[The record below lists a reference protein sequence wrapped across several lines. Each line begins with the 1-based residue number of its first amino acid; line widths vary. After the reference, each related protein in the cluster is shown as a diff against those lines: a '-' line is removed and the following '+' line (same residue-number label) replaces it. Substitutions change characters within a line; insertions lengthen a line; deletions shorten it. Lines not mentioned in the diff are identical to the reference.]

1 MTTQEIEKLKKVDEI
16 MFNLQDS
23 VDPLKKLLQAGKL
36 LKELKLID
44 NPTDTDEIIQAYTQ
58 NVYEQLNK
66 IIERKNVSFNQ
77 ATLDYL
83 QKDPDNNELV
93 IVPAREHFKEYA
105 LIVLR
110 FNDQLAAWRNEMDGQ
125 DYRVLAENLDQHRT
139 NIHNFC
145 LSDIKILNRLA
156 EEKQQVPFAASSK
169 ANPDRTDYGQ
179 AIVKYC
185 CERVSKIIT
194 SYK

>member
-156 EEKQQVPFAASSK
+156 EKKQQVPFAASSK

-179 AIVKYC
+179 AIVKFC
-185 CERVSKIIT
+185 CENICDFIKAG
-194 SYK
+194 K

>member
-1 MTTQEIEKLKKVDEI
+1 M
-16 MFNLQDS
+16 
-23 VDPLKKLLQAGKL
+23 
-36 LKELKLID
+36 
-44 NPTDTDEIIQAYTQ
+44 
-58 NVYEQLNK
+58 
-66 IIERKNVSFNQ
+66 
-77 ATLDYL
+77 

-156 EEKQQVPFAASSK
+156 EKKQQVPFAASSK

>member
-1 MTTQEIEKLKKVDEI
+1 MTVQEIEKLKKVDEI
-16 MFNLQDS
+16 MFNLQNS
-23 VDPLKKLLQAGKL
+23 TDPQKALLQAGEF
-36 LKELKLID
+36 LKGLNLID
-44 NPTDTDEIIQAYTQ
+44 DQTNIEGIIQTYTD
-58 NVYEQLNK
+58 NLHKQLAK
-66 IIERKNVSFNQ
+66 IIQRKAVSFNWT
-77 ATLDYL
+77 TLEYL
-83 QKDPDNNELV
+83 RKYADEDGIQVE
-93 IVPAREHFKEYA
+93 EHFKEYA

-110 FNDQLAAWRNEMDGQ
+110 FNDQLTAWRNEMDGQ
-125 DYRVLAENLDQHRT
+125 DYRILAENLDHHRT

-156 EEKQQVPFAASSK
+156 EKKQQVPFAVSSK
-169 ANPDRTDYGQ
+169 ENPDRTDYGQ

>member
-83 QKDPDNNELV
+83 QKDPDNNEPV
-93 IVPAREHFKEYA
+93 IVPAREYFKEYA

-125 DYRVLAENLDQHRT
+125 DYRVLAENLDRHRT

-145 LSDIKILNRLA
+145 LSDIKIMNRLA
-156 EEKQQVPFAASSK
+156 EKKQQVPFAASSK

>member
-83 QKDPDNNELV
+83 QKDPDNNEPV

-156 EEKQQVPFAASSK
+156 EKKQQVPFAASSK

-179 AIVKYC
+179 AIIKYC

>member
-66 IIERKNVSFNQ
+66 VIERKNVSFNQ

-83 QKDPDNNELV
+83 QKDPDNNEPV

-156 EEKQQVPFAASSK
+156 EKKQQVPFAASSK

>member
-83 QKDPDNNELV
+83 QKDPDNNEPV

-110 FNDQLAAWRNEMDGQ
+110 FNDQLADWRNEMDGQ

-156 EEKQQVPFAASSK
+156 EKKQQVPFAASSK

>member
-83 QKDPDNNELV
+83 QKDPDNNEPV

-156 EEKQQVPFAASSK
+156 EKKQQVPFAVSSK
-169 ANPDRTDYGQ
+169 ENPDRTDYGQ

>member
-156 EEKQQVPFAASSK
+156 EKKQQVPFAASSK

>member
-110 FNDQLAAWRNEMDGQ
+110 FNDQLSAWRNEMDGQ

-156 EEKQQVPFAASSK
+156 EKKQQVPFAVSSK
-169 ANPDRTDYGQ
+169 ENPDRTDYGQ

>member
-110 FNDQLAAWRNEMDGQ
+110 FNDQLSAWRNEMDGQ

-139 NIHNFC
+139 NIHNLC

-156 EEKQQVPFAASSK
+156 EKKQQVPFAASSK

>member
-125 DYRVLAENLDQHRT
+125 DYRILAENLDHHRT

-156 EEKQQVPFAASSK
+156 EKKQQVPFAVSSK
-169 ANPDRTDYGQ
+169 ENPDRTDYGQ

>member
-83 QKDPDNNELV
+83 QKDPDNNEPV
-93 IVPAREHFKEYA
+93 IVPAREYFKEYA

-156 EEKQQVPFAASSK
+156 EKKQQVPFAVSSK
-169 ANPDRTDYGQ
+169 ENPDRTDYGQ

-185 CERVSKIIT
+185 CERVSKIII

>member
-156 EEKQQVPFAASSK
+156 EKKQQVPFAVSSK
-169 ANPDRTDYGQ
+169 ENPDRTDYGQ

>member
-83 QKDPDNNELV
+83 QKDPDNNEPV

-139 NIHNFC
+139 
-145 LSDIKILNRLA
+145 
-156 EEKQQVPFAASSK
+156 
-169 ANPDRTDYGQ
+169 
-179 AIVKYC
+179 
-185 CERVSKIIT
+185 IIFVCPT
-194 SYK
+194 SRS

>member
-83 QKDPDNNELV
+83 QKDPDNNEPV
-93 IVPAREHFKEYA
+93 IVPAREYFKEYA

-156 EEKQQVPFAASSK
+156 EKKQQVPFAASSK

-179 AIVKYC
+179 AILKFC
-185 CERVSKIIT
+185 CENICDFIKAVK
-194 SYK
+194 

>member
-23 VDPLKKLLQAGKL
+23 IDPLKKLLQAGKL

-156 EEKQQVPFAASSK
+156 EKKQQVPFAASSK
-169 ANPDRTDYGQ
+169 ANPDRTGYGQ

>member
-139 NIHNFC
+139 NIHNLC

-156 EEKQQVPFAASSK
+156 EKKQQVPFAASSK

>member
-1 MTTQEIEKLKKVDEI
+1 MTTQEIKKLKKVDEI

-23 VDPLKKLLQAGKL
+23 RDSQKKLLQAGDL
-36 LKELKLID
+36 LKKLNLID
-44 NPTDTDEIIQAYTQ
+44 DQTDTDEIIQAYTR
-58 NVYEQLNK
+58 NVHEQLDK
-66 IIERKNVSFNQ
+66 IIKRETVSFNQ
-77 ATLDYL
+77 ATLKYL
-83 QKDPDNNELV
+83 QKDPDDNELV
-93 IVPAREHFKEYA
+93 ITPAKEHFKEYA

-110 FNDQLAAWRNEMDGQ
+110 FNDQLIAWRNEMDGQ
-125 DYRVLAENLDQHRT
+125 DYRILAENLDHHRT

-156 EEKQQVPFAASSK
+156 EKKQQVPFAVNSK
-169 ANPDRTDYGQ
+169 ENPDRTDYGQ

>member
-110 FNDQLAAWRNEMDGQ
+110 FNDQLAAWRNEMDAQ

-145 LSDIKILNRLA
+145 LSDIKIMNRLA
-156 EEKQQVPFAASSK
+156 EKAHQAPFSVSSK
-169 ANPDRTDYGQ
+169 DDPDRTDYGQ
-179 AIVKYC
+179 AIVKFC
-185 CERVSKIIT
+185 CEDVCGVVKSSK
-194 SYK
+194 

>member
-110 FNDQLAAWRNEMDGQ
+110 FNDQLAAWRNEMDDQ

-156 EEKQQVPFAASSK
+156 EKKQQVPFAASSK

>member
-1 MTTQEIEKLKKVDEI
+1 MTVQEIEKLKKVDEI
-16 MFNLQDS
+16 MFNLQNS
-23 VDPLKKLLQAGKL
+23 TDPQKALLQAGEF
-36 LKELKLID
+36 LKGLNLID
-44 NPTDTDEIIQAYTQ
+44 DQTNIEGIIQTYTD
-58 NVYEQLNK
+58 NLHKQLAK
-66 IIERKNVSFNQ
+66 IIQRKAVSFNWT
-77 ATLDYL
+77 TLEYL
-83 QKDPDNNELV
+83 RKYADEDGIQVE
-93 IVPAREHFKEYA
+93 EHFKEYA

-110 FNDQLAAWRNEMDGQ
+110 FNDQLTAWRNEMDGQ
-125 DYRVLAENLDQHRT
+125 DYRILAENLDHHRT

-156 EEKQQVPFAASSK
+156 EKKQQVPFAASSK

>member
-110 FNDQLAAWRNEMDGQ
+110 FNDQLAVHFITPSNQLIITTQYNQSIFFKMFFCWRNYQ
-125 DYRVLAENLDQHRT
+125 F
-139 NIHNFC
+139 I
-145 LSDIKILNRLA
+145 
-156 EEKQQVPFAASSK
+156 
-169 ANPDRTDYGQ
+169 
-179 AIVKYC
+179 IVG
-185 CERVSKIIT
+185 IFLQIF
-194 SYK
+194 

>member
-58 NVYEQLNK
+58 NMYEQLNK

-83 QKDPDNNELV
+83 QKDPDNNEPV

-156 EEKQQVPFAASSK
+156 EKKQQVPFAASSK

>member
-1 MTTQEIEKLKKVDEI
+1 MTTQEIEKLKKFDEI

-156 EEKQQVPFAASSK
+156 EKKQQVPFAVSSK
-169 ANPDRTDYGQ
+169 ENPDRTDYGQ

>member
-110 FNDQLAAWRNEMDGQ
+110 FNDQLSAWRNEMDGQ

-145 LSDIKILNRLA
+145 LSDIKIMNRLA
-156 EEKQQVPFAASSK
+156 EKAHQAPFAASSK

>member
-105 LIVLR
+105 IIVLR

-156 EEKQQVPFAASSK
+156 EKKQQVPFAASSK

>member
-58 NVYEQLNK
+58 NVYEQLNE

-145 LSDIKILNRLA
+145 FIS
-156 EEKQQVPFAASSK
+156 
-169 ANPDRTDYGQ
+169 
-179 AIVKYC
+179 
-185 CERVSKIIT
+185 
-194 SYK
+194 

>member
-83 QKDPDNNELV
+83 QKDPDNNEPV

-139 NIHNFC
+139 NMHNFC

-156 EEKQQVPFAASSK
+156 EKKQQVPFAASSK

>member
-58 NVYEQLNK
+58 NMYEQLNK

-83 QKDPDNNELV
+83 QKDPDNNESV

-156 EEKQQVPFAASSK
+156 EKKQQVPFAVSSK
-169 ANPDRTDYGQ
+169 ENPDRTDYGQ

>member
-58 NVYEQLNK
+58 NMYEQLNK

-156 EEKQQVPFAASSK
+156 EKKQQVPFAASSK

>member
-110 FNDQLAAWRNEMDGQ
+110 FNDQLSAWRNEMDGQ

-156 EEKQQVPFAASSK
+156 EKKQQVPFAASSK